1 MRDELGRL
9 LWKLWSPTWAFDDE
23 TYNRTAAS
31 FNNPDFVEVVIHSY
45 RHRMGNAA
53 GDPRY
58 AALEARL
65 ASLPKISV
73 PTVVIHGL
81 ADDVNPAQKSEAHSK
96 YFTGPYQRLVFEN
109 VGHNPPQES
118 PRAFAE
124 AILYLCKR

>member
-23 TYNRTAAS
+23 TYNWTAAS

-53 GDPRY
+53 GEPRY

-81 ADDVNPAQKSEAHSK
+81 ADDVNPAQKSEAHS
-96 YFTGPYQRLVFEN
+96 
-109 VGHNPPQES
+109 
-118 PRAFAE
+118 
-124 AILYLCKR
+124 